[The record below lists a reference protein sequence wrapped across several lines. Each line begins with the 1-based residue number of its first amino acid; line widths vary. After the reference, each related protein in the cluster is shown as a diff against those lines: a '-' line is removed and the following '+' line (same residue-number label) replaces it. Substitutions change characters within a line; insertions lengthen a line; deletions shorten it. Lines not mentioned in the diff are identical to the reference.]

1 MAVRGFFYNSVN
13 GDRKYNGVDMNEDKA
28 PFYKEGVAFGQLQ
41 VTSAKSGMNINVDGG
56 TRTGYAFINSHT
68 VHNTSVLE
76 LTVSQASGT
85 LPRIDRV
92 VLRNDETERKPSI
105 FIKEGAYSSA
115 PVAPELTNNDTIQEK
130 CLAEIYVAAGAVEIT
145 DANIKDTRSDTT
157 ICGFIASQ
165 FDEFDFG
172 QFTKQFNTWFAKE
185 KKAMEK
191 DHAAFVAEY
200 ADLTQSFM
208 DDQEAA
214 WEKWFKEKQ
223 DDLSGDVAG
232 KLQLQIDDLKT
243 KVFNMAY
250 KVYVE
255 NLLERVS
262 ADVSITLTNTDT
274 GTKETHII
282 TDSGV
287 YFQVTKKG
295 NYTLET
301 NLDGVMVTP
310 KAFAADNTDLMHT
323 INVALRE
330 GTNLAYIGNCI
341 GTFMVG

>member
-13 GDRKYNGVDMNEDKA
+13 GDRKYNGIDMNEDKA
-28 PFYKEGVAFGQLQ
+28 PFYKEGVALGQLQ
-41 VTSAKSGMNINVDGG
+41 VTSAKSGMNIFVDGG
-56 TRTGYAFINSHT
+56 AKTGYAFINGHT

-105 FIKEGAYSSA
+105 FILEGAYSSA

-145 DANIKDTRSDTT
+145 DADIRDTRSDET
-157 ICGFIASQ
+157 ICGFIASK
-165 FDEFDFG
+165 FDEFDFE
-172 QFTKQFNTWFAKE
+172 QFTKQFNVWFAKE

-191 DHAAFVAEY
+191 DHAAFVEEY
-200 ADLTQSFM
+200 AELTQSFM

-214 WEKWFKEKQ
+214 WDKWFKEKQ
-223 DDLSGDVAG
+223 DELSGDVAG
-232 KLQLQIDDLKT
+232 KLQLQIDELKQ
-243 KVFNMAY
+243 KVYNMAY
-250 KVYVE
+250 KVFVE
-255 NLLERVS
+255 NLLETVTT
-262 ADVSITLTNTDT
+262 DVTITLTNTDT
-274 GTKETHII
+274 GTKETRTI
-282 TDSGV
+282 TNSGV
-287 YFQVTKKG
+287 YFEVTEKG

-323 INVALRE
+323 IHVVLRE